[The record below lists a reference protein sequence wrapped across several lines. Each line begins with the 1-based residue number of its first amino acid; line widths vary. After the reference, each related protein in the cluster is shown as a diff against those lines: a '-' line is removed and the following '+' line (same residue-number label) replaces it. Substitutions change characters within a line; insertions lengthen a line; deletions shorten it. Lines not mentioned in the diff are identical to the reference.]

1 MAITC
6 GSAIKIQAQEN
17 GYYLSSEEKQMGGGS
32 GQQIITFQNNPSTQD
47 TMWLVR
53 PANHGKEDELE
64 FPEGITSCE
73 LAKPIPCNT
82 VIRLTHMSTSR
93 NLHSHEKHSPMSKQQ
108 EVTGYGQGDGKG
120 DGGDDW
126 IVRCVAPRAKYWN
139 REEPFHLFHRDTS
152 KFLGTSKT
160 LEFNQKTCGSNCP
173 IMGHLEAFGRGTN
186 DKHTIFTV
194 KQGVHITPS

>member
-1 MAITC
+1 M
-6 GSAIKIQAQEN
+6 Q
-17 GYYLSSEEKQMGGGS
+17 
-32 GQQIITFQNNPSTQD
+32 
-47 TMWLVR
+47 
-53 PANHGKEDELE
+53 PANHGKEDKLE

-120 DGGDDW
+120 DSGDDW

-139 REEPFHLFHRDTS
+139 REEPFHLFHCDSS

-160 LEFNQKTCGSNCP
+160 LSYTIDNT
-173 IMGHLEAFGRGTN
+173 GRSSI
-186 DKHTIFTV
+186 KLCEQLASTV
-194 KQGVHITPS
+194 SRTGGISTPSLSVNPFVY